1 MCQSCF
7 VTPQDRTRSSPRRG
21 LGSRLPRWSLPAGIA
36 VLVLCA
42 IGWVGAQWLSGTR
55 SFDADRLR
63 IATVTRGDLLRDIS
77 ADGRVIAANSPTLYA
92 IAAGTVMLKV
102 VAGDKVT
109 KGQQLAVID
118 SPELRSRLVQEESTL
133 ASLDAGARRAGLDA
147 RIARLNA
154 RKTLD
159 QAEISHT
166 AAQRDLQR
174 YQTAYEQ
181 GAVSQT
187 DFAHAQD
194 DLKKTTLGL
203 STARED
209 FELQSAGSELDAR
222 NKQLLA
228 ERQRAVVTEARRQ
241 VDALTLRAPF
251 DGQVGQ
257 VQVQQ
262 GTSVVAN
269 GPVLSVVDLRNFEV
283 EIKVPESFARDLG
296 LGMSAQLTSGTGDP
310 YPGEIAAVSP
320 EVVNGEVTTR
330 IRFSDKQ
337 PSGPAPEPAP
347 LGAGADGYAQER
359 SQAGSEVAP
368 TTTACG
374 GVEGFPVR
382 IAAPGWFLNGA
393 PGRQLHQPRRSGADG
408 TSAAEPPEE
417 RPRIRI
423 IRQRCGTEAA
433 TPAAGLSYRGAGS
446 GPGDERNR
454 AAECP
459 GAVLFHQASWH
470 GPGSGADAR
479 NHRGTWR
486 PCFAGEP

>member
-1 MCQSCF
+1 MFRDTSGQDQ
-7 VTPQDRTRSSPRRG
+7 VITPRG
-21 LGSRLPRWSLPAGIA
+21 LSSRLPRWSLPAVIA

-42 IGWVGAQWLSGTR
+42 IGWVGMRWLSGTR

-102 VAGDKVT
+102 VAGDKVA

-203 STARED
+203 ATARED

-228 ERQRAVVTEARRQ
+228 DRQRAVVTEARRQ

-262 GTSVVAN
+262 GTSVVVN

-330 IRFSDKQ
+330 IRFTDKQ
-337 PSGPAPEPAP
+337 PPGLRQNQRLSARVLMDTRKNVLKLERGPFVDQSGGRFAYVMQGSVAVRRPVR
-347 LGAGADGYAQER
+347 LGASSLAEIEVLDGLQVGDRVVVSGSDQFGDADK
-359 SQAGSEVAP
+359 VK
-368 TTTACG
+368 
-374 GVEGFPVR
+374 
-382 IAAPGWFLNGA
+382 IN
-393 PGRQLHQPRRSGADG
+393 
-408 TSAAEPPEE
+408 
-417 RPRIRI
+417 
-423 IRQRCGTEAA
+423 
-433 TPAAGLSYRGAGS
+433 
-446 GPGDERNR
+446 
-454 AAECP
+454 
-459 GAVLFHQASWH
+459 
-470 GPGSGADAR
+470 
-479 NHRGTWR
+479 
-486 PCFAGEP
+486 